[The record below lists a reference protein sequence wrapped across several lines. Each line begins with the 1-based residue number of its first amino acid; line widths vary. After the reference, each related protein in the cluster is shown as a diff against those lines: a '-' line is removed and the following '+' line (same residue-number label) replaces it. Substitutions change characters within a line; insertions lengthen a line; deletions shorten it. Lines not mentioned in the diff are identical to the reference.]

1 MNRRELLL
9 LLGGATVTWPLTAP
23 AQGRAKIPRIGYLFS
38 FAPSAGQQ
46 LWDACRQGL
55 RDLGY
60 VEGQSILLEPRWA
73 AGQQRE
79 GLADLAAEL
88 VRLKVDVIVAAATP
102 ASRAVKKATDTIP
115 IVIVAVG
122 EPVSAGLAASLA
134 RPGGNVTGLSLLTPE
149 LGGKRLELLIA
160 LRKTSR
166 VAVLVNP
173 ENFSHARIL
182 EETQATASRLGITLV
197 KLEARDAE
205 QIERAFEAAK
215 EGALAALIV
224 FDDPGLWS
232 ARSSIVALS
241 AALQIPT
248 MYGYRDFV
256 DEGGLISYGPDR
268 PDMYRRTAVFVD
280 KILKGTKPADLP
292 IEQPTRFQLVL
303 NLKAANALG
312 LTIPPSLFALADEV
326 IE

>member
-1 MNRRELLL
+1 
-9 LLGGATVTWPLTAP
+9 
-23 AQGRAKIPRIGYLFS
+23 
-38 FAPSAGQQ
+38 
-46 LWDACRQGL
+46 L

-60 VEGQSILLEPRWA
+60 VEGQSIVLEPRWA
-73 AGQQRE
+73 NGQEHER
-79 GLADLAAEL
+79 LADLAAEL

-102 ASRAVKKATDTIP
+102 ASRAAKGATDTIP

-122 EPVSAGLAASLA
+122 EPVSAGLATSLA

-149 LGGKRLELLIA
+149 LGGKRLELLTA
-160 LRKTSR
+160 LRKASR
-166 VAVLVNP
+166 VAVLTNP

-215 EGALAALIV
+215 EGGLAALIV
-224 FDDPGLWS
+224 FDDPVLWS
-232 ARSSIVALS
+232 FRSSIVALS

-280 KILKGTKPADLP
+280 KILKGAKPADLP
-292 IEQPTRFQLVL
+292 IEQPARFQLVL
-303 NLKAANALG
+303 NLKAAKALG